1 MRILLRSL
9 VAFVLFLLSH
19 ALLSDDLVKFGGD
32 GLETVYVENP
42 IKSVVKRVYIQREH
56 SGDYIL
62 GIEFDNT
69 VTFVPRIHTLPCG
82 MKILLSFSEKVAAPR
97 AKRISHPILKG
108 YFFEKF
114 GDSSLMFIAA
124 LNMPVKFISKKY
136 TDHSIRIRFQLLKK
150 RVVIVDAGHGG
161 KDPGAHG
168 ITGDYEKNITLLMAM
183 ELSNALTNSGK
194 YRVVLTR
201 DKDIFYPADKRVEDL
216 KGQSAD
222 LLISLHTDS
231 NRDTSL
237 RGMSIYTLPPNNKEL
252 DDLLKTSILFSKTL
266 IGYVPDCCKIKTSP
280 CRSSELKILKVNV
293 PAVLIELGCLSN
305 KVDNELLHSKEF
317 RWKIIKA
324 IQYAMDD
331 FFKKLDE
338 NNIKNDNAN

>member
-82 MKILLSFSEKVAAPR
+82 MKILLSFSERVAAPR

-114 GDSSLMFIAA
+114 KA
-124 LNMPVKFISKKY
+124 PV
-136 TDHSIRIRFQLLKK
+136 
-150 RVVIVDAGHGG
+150 
-161 KDPGAHG
+161 
-168 ITGDYEKNITLLMAM
+168 
-183 ELSNALTNSGK
+183 
-194 YRVVLTR
+194 
-201 DKDIFYPADKRVEDL
+201 
-216 KGQSAD
+216 
-222 LLISLHTDS
+222 
-231 NRDTSL
+231 
-237 RGMSIYTLPPNNKEL
+237 
-252 DDLLKTSILFSKTL
+252 
-266 IGYVPDCCKIKTSP
+266 
-280 CRSSELKILKVNV
+280 
-293 PAVLIELGCLSN
+293 
-305 KVDNELLHSKEF
+305 
-317 RWKIIKA
+317 
-324 IQYAMDD
+324 
-331 FFKKLDE
+331 
-338 NNIKNDNAN
+338 